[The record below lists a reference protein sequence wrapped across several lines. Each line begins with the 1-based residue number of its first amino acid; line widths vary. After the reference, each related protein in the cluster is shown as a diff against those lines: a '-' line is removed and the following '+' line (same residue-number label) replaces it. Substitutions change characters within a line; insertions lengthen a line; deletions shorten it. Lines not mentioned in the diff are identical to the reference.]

1 MVKLLRFLNAI
12 PLIYILVIFALS
24 GLAWVMSSP
33 EILEALGGLLMS
45 LIVISYPAIGLFS
58 ILLLTLGLLVYFK
71 EGNWQAKHAMK
82 RHALFL
88 ILMNAIYYAAFPI
101 DDFLMA
107 RTQLNTDFVVY
118 ALYLSV
124 FVLSALL
131 WWNNHNWRQVEH

>member
-1 MVKLLRFLNAI
+1 MVKLLRFLNTI
-12 PLIYILVIFALS
+12 PLIYILVFFALS
-24 GLAWVMSSP
+24 GLAWVMSSL
-33 EILEALGGLLMS
+33 EILEALGGLL
-45 LIVISYPAIGLFS
+45 LTLAVISYPAIGLFS
-58 ILLLTLGLLVYFK
+58 ILLLSLGLLVYFK
-71 EGNWQAKHAMK
+71 ESNWQAKHAMK

-88 ILMNAIYYAAFPI
+88 ILMKAIYYSVFPI

-131 WWNNHNWRQVEH
+131 WWNNHNWRQVKH

>member
-1 MVKLLRFLNAI
+1 YTISKKRNSSKINPSIYLRAN
-12 PLIYILVIFALS
+12 LS
-24 GLAWVMSSP
+24 M
-33 EILEALGGLLMS
+33 
-45 LIVISYPAIGLFS
+45 
-58 ILLLTLGLLVYFK
+58 
-71 EGNWQAKHAMK
+71 
-82 RHALFL
+82 FL

>member
-1 MVKLLRFLNAI
+1 MVKLLRFLNTI
-12 PLIYILVIFALS
+12 PLIYILVFFALS
-24 GLAWVMSSP
+24 GLAWVMSSL
-33 EILEALGGLLMS
+33 EILEALGGLL
-45 LIVISYPAIGLFS
+45 LTLAVISYPAIGLFS
-58 ILLLTLGLLVYFK
+58 ILLLSLGLLVYFK
-71 EGNWQAKHAMK
+71 ESNWQAKHAMK

-88 ILMNAIYYAAFPI
+88 ILMNAIYYSVFPI

-131 WWNNHNWRQVEH
+131 WWNNHNWRQVKH